1 MEKIYITKTVKF
13 EASPSELDFENREAF
28 GWEDHD
34 THDFNELTNSIMMT
48 DVEPI
53 SIEKLIGILHQAQA
67 AGSTHIAIE
76 YHSDHI
82 GYDITGIE
90 MRPSTDEEVLDH
102 VEKKRSEQEKRRK
115 IHDLKAQIAK
125 IENSDDQ

>member
-1 MEKIYITKTVKF
+1 MEKIYVTKTVKF

-34 THDFNELTNSIMMT
+34 THDFNELTNNIMMT

-53 SIEKLIGILHQAQA
+53 SIETLVEILNKAKE

-76 YHSDHI
+76 YHCDHI

-90 MRPSTDEEVLDH
+90 IRKSTTDEINAH
-102 VEKKRSEQEKRRK
+102 VEKQRAEQEKRRK

-125 IENSDDQ
+125 IENA